1 MKKKLVLIPCLKKT
15 SVKLIQTRITDLIIG
30 GMTCHVMGRNIGDGI
45 DDGDFWDVQTRNFN
59 DNDINLSFERNIG
72 NVNFSS

>member
-1 MKKKLVLIPCLKKT
+1 M
-15 SVKLIQTRITDLIIG
+15 IQIRITNLIIG
-30 GMTCHVMGRNIGDGI
+30 GMTCHVMGRNIGDRI

-72 NVNFSS
+72 NANFSS